1 MLKVLCKQF
10 ALLLAALL
18 VNGSLYAGDADM
30 ESISEC
36 HNAFLVSR
44 TQQAVDISIQGQSIR
59 VPSGVYVDINRRLMW
74 LACPLGQT
82 QTSETNCALTSADQL
97 DWQQALQSSQLFNQN
112 VVPIDNAGF
121 VYQDWRVPN
130 IKELMSLYRHPSC
143 RVPKTDF
150 YMFSFPAVEG
160 AALPAWSSTPDIQND
175 SNSLMLDL
183 DTGDIISADKTQP
196 GRVWLVREFK

>member
-30 ESISEC
+30 EAISEC